1 MRRCAGRNEAKK
13 QTRRNARPRGAPKA
27 MHGSAPSIVDLQQQ
41 IEALTRELSESLDQ
55 QTATAEVLRVI
66 SSSPSELQPIFAT
79 ILNHATRICGA
90 EFGTLNLYDGDT
102 FRTVAFHRAPPQYVE
117 GRSGPFRPHPESALG
132 YVERTKQ
139 VAHIEDLRAQ
149 PPYLEGDPRVVA
161 LGDLAGARTLVV
173 VPLLKENK
181 LIGT

>member
-1 MRRCAGRNEAKK
+1 MRRHAGTGRNQAKK

-41 IEALTRELSESLDQ
+41 VEALTRELSESLEQ
-55 QTATAEVLRVI
+55 RTATAEVLRVI

-90 EFGTLNLYDGDT
+90 EFGTLNLYDGD
-102 FRTVAFHRAPPQYVE
+102 FRTVAFHSAPPQYVE
-117 GRSGPFRPHPESALG
+117 RRCGPFRPHPESALG
-132 YVERTKQ
+132 YVERTKR

-161 LGDLAGARTLVV
+161 LADLAGARTLVV
-173 VPLLKENK
+173 GPLLKED
-181 LIGT
+181 